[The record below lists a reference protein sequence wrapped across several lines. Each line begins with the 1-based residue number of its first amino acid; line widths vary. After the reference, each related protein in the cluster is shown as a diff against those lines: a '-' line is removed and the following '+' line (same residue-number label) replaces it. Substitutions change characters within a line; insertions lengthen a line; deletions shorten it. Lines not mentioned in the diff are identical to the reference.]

1 MRVGI
6 GRRQGRPPPLR
17 KRRKGMKQTA
27 APAQAAKG
35 HEADRRP
42 LRSGKRHSV
51 TDMEEKIRFMKEALR
66 RAKKGLAQGEVP
78 VGAVVVCEGKIVGSG
93 YNRRTRTQMAS
104 SHAEM
109 YAIDRACKKLKS
121 WRLPECD
128 LYVTLEPCPMC
139 MGAALNARIRKVYF
153 GAYEQKGR
161 SMTAEL
167 AASNLLNHTLEVEGG
182 VLEEECS
189 AILSGFFRSMRER
202 NK

>member
-1 MRVGI
+1 
-6 GRRQGRPPPLR
+6 
-17 KRRKGMKQTA
+17 
-27 APAQAAKG
+27 
-35 HEADRRP
+35 
-42 LRSGKRHSV
+42 
-51 TDMEEKIRFMKEALR
+51 MEDKIKFMKEALK

-78 VGAVVVCEGKIVGSG
+78 VGAVIVHEGRVVSSG
-93 YNRRTRTQMAS
+93 YNRRTRTQTAI

-109 YAIDRACKKLKS
+109 YAIDRACKKFGS

-139 MGAALNARIRKVYF
+139 MGAALNARVRKIYF

-182 VLEEECS
+182 VLEAECS
-189 AILSGFFRSMRER
+189 EVLSGFFRSMRARTKQGAAAAAEDAGDGDPQG
-202 NK
+202 

>member
-1 MRVGI
+1 MQAGI
-6 GRRQGRPPPLR
+6 CRRQGRPPLAER
-17 KRRKGMKQTA
+17 QKGMRQTA
-27 APAQAAKG
+27 PCGAAIG
-35 HEADRRP
+35 HR
-42 LRSGKRHSV
+42 V

-93 YNRRTRTQMAS
+93 YNRRTKTQMAS

-167 AASNLLNHTLEVEGG
+167 AASNLLNHTMEVEGG

-189 AILSGFFRSMRER
+189 AILSGFFRAMRER

>member
-1 MRVGI
+1 MR
-6 GRRQGRPPPLR
+6 
-17 KRRKGMKQTA
+17 QTA
-27 APAQAAKG
+27 PPCGAAIG
-35 HEADRRP
+35 HR
-42 LRSGKRHSV
+42 V

-93 YNRRTRTQMAS
+93 YNRRTKTQMAS

-189 AILSGFFRSMRER
+189 AILSGFFRAMRER

>member
-1 MRVGI
+1 
-6 GRRQGRPPPLR
+6 
-17 KRRKGMKQTA
+17 
-27 APAQAAKG
+27 
-35 HEADRRP
+35 
-42 LRSGKRHSV
+42 
-51 TDMEEKIRFMKEALR
+51 MEDKIKFMKEALK

-78 VGAVVVCEGKIVGSG
+78 VGAVIVHEGRVVSSG
-93 YNRRTRTQMAS
+93 YNRRTKTQTAI

-109 YAIDRACKKLKS
+109 YAIDRACKKFGS

-139 MGAALNARIRKVYF
+139 MGAALNARVRKIYF

-182 VLEEECS
+182 VLVEECS
-189 AILSGFFRSMRER
+189 EVLSGFFRSMRARTRQGAAPCAEETGEGDLR
-202 NK
+202 G

>member
-1 MRVGI
+1 
-6 GRRQGRPPPLR
+6 
-17 KRRKGMKQTA
+17 
-27 APAQAAKG
+27 
-35 HEADRRP
+35 
-42 LRSGKRHSV
+42 
-51 TDMEEKIRFMKEALR
+51 MEEKVKFMRAALA

-109 YAIDRACKKLKS
+109 YAIDRACKKFKS

-139 MGAALNARIRKVYF
+139 MGAALNARIRKIYF

-161 SMTAEL
+161 SMTREL
-167 AASNLLNHTLEVEGG
+167 AESNLLNHTLEVEGG

-189 AILSGFFRSMRER
+189 ALLTGFFRDMRRKSAGAPAGESAGDGTER
-202 NK
+202 PAAPEENG